1 MHYSVLLT
9 INQLMVITFYS
20 ATTKMIKY
28 RQLIITNTGVDIFL

>member
-20 ATTKMIKY
+20 ATRKMIKY
-28 RQLIITNTGVDIFL
+28 RQLMITNTGVDIFL